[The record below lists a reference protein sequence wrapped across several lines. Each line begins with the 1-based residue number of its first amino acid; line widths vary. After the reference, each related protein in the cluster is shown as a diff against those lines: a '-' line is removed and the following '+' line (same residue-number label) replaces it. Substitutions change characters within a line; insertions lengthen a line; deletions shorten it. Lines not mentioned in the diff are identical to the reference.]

1 VAFVRNLIHA
11 VVLLVISFMAV
22 AGLYITLSADF
33 IAVAQI
39 LIYAGAISVLM
50 VFAIVLTPQDERRNG
65 DGFLRLPALA
75 LAVLVAATLIFVAV
89 DNGWQIA
96 DRPGFEETA
105 SLIGESLLDKY
116 VLPFEIASVLLLVA
130 MLGAVDLEHYLIVG
144 AILFAIGVYVALVKR
159 NLVSVL
165 MGIELMFNAVNLT
178 FIAFSRFVESDSPLD
193 GHVFVI
199 FVITV
204 AAAEAPVAL
213 GLAVLLYRVRGTI
226 SVDEMNTLKW

>member
-1 VAFVRNLIHA
+1 MEDTGVVVAFWLFAIITIGSALGVAFVRNLIHA
-11 VVLLVISFMAV
+11 VVFLVISFMAV

-75 LAVLVAATLIFVAV
+75 LAVLVAATMIFVAV

-130 MLGAVDLEHYLIVG
+130 MLGAIVLVRPEG
-144 AILFAIGVYVALVKR
+144 A
-159 NLVSVL
+159 
-165 MGIELMFNAVNLT
+165 E
-178 FIAFSRFVESDSPLD
+178 D
-193 GHVFVI
+193 
-199 FVITV
+199 
-204 AAAEAPVAL
+204 
-213 GLAVLLYRVRGTI
+213 
-226 SVDEMNTLKW
+226 DE